1 MISFSRHWR
10 LENETR
16 DGNRL
21 KTGVLF
27 RSDQL
32 SRITDLDREWIQA

>member
-1 MISFSRHWR
+1 MGGWKTK
-10 LENETR
+10 TR

-27 RSDQL
+27 RFDQL
-32 SRITDLDREWIQA
+32 SRITDLDRDWIQAKK